1 MAQPRL
7 VSILVLAPLAWL
19 ACGAFVPPVAAG
31 QTREFVPITDEMLR
45 DPDPG
50 DWLMAYRTYDFQ
62 AFSPLDEIDRE
73 NVGGLRLAWMRAM
86 EEGAQEI
93 RPLVYDGVMYIA
105 QPGYDHLQAI
115 DATTGD
121 LIWEYRRAQ
130 PDDIREY
137 AQFGARTRNLAL
149 YGSHVYHLTADAHI
163 IAVDARTGE
172 LAWESRTADYRDGI
186 THSSGATIVNG
197 MVVSG
202 RTCSPA
208 SLDARCFVAA
218 HDAGDGVERWRTYT
232 AAGAD
237 DPGGATWGTV
247 PTADRV
253 HVSPWGVPGSFDPE
267 LNRVFWGVAVPL
279 PYTRLMRRGTW
290 DVGDRSPCE
299 LYSNSTIAMNADTGA
314 IDWYYQYLPC
324 DDWDQDFVQE
334 RTLIDTVVNPDPEA
348 VRWINPRLT
357 GTAEERKIVVV
368 LGEPGGLFVNDRETG
383 EFLWA
388 DPLPFESTERFV
400 ISDVDVETGATTIN
414 MDLVAREP
422 GDQFIICGHNV
433 KGWWS
438 WSYSPVTGMLYVP
451 INRSCLNQTL
461 NPRTVSGTGPRFS
474 IPDPEI
480 GPEGD
485 LTEVRAID
493 ISTGRE
499 VWRYSQRAP
508 NAGTTLATAGNVVF
522 FGDSNRRF
530 RAFDAETGEVLWE
543 TILGSQISG
552 YPVTYEAGG
561 RQYLTVPV
569 GGVGNRLRTYAPELE
584 APDRQQHAGD
594 LTDVHAAVS
603 GAAAGATAVGS
614 SSGGVGVQSA
624 RRELGGGQVAA
635 MAQVI
640 NQVIH
645 Y

>member
-7 VSILVLAPLAWL
+7 VSVLALSLAWL
-19 ACGAFVPPVAAG
+19 ACGAFPPPAAAG
-31 QTREFVPITDEMLR
+31 QSGEFVPVTDEMLR

-62 AFSPLDEIDRE
+62 AFSPLDEIDRD

-86 EEGAQEI
+86 EEGGQQI

-105 QPGYDHLQAI
+105 QPGYDHLQAL
-115 DATTGD
+115 DASTGD
-121 LIWEYRRAQ
+121 LIWDYRREQ
-130 PDDIREY
+130 PDDIREH
-137 AQFGARTRNLAL
+137 AQFGDRTRHLAL
-149 YGSHVYHLTADAHI
+149 YGNHIYHLTADAHI

-186 THSSGATIVNG
+186 THSSGAVIVNG

-218 HDAGDGVERWRTYT
+218 HDADGGAERWRTYT

-348 VRWINPRLT
+348 VRWINPRLA
-357 GTAEERKIVVV
+357 GTPEERKIVVV

-388 DPLPFESTERFV
+388 DPFPFDSTERFV
-400 ISDVDVETGATTIN
+400 ISDVDVETGTTTIN
-414 MDLVAREP
+414 MDLVAREA

-438 WSYSPVTGMLYVP
+438 WSYSPVTGLLYVP

-474 IPDPEI
+474 IPDPDI

-530 RAFDAETGEVLWE
+530 RAFDAETGDVLWE

-584 APDRQQHAGD
+584 AP
-594 LTDVHAAVS
+594 T
-603 GAAAGATAVGS
+603 GS
-614 SSGGVGVQSA
+614 NMLVTFT
-624 RRELGGGQVAA
+624 LP
-635 MAQVI
+635 
-640 NQVIH
+640 
-645 Y
+645 

>member
-1 MAQPRL
+1 MAQPKL
-7 VSILVLAPLAWL
+7 VSVVALAGLVWL
-19 ACGAFVPPVAAG
+19 GCGAFPAAAG
-31 QTREFVPITDEMLR
+31 QAQEFEPITDEMLR

-62 AFSPLDEIDRE
+62 AFSPLDEIDRD

-105 QPGYDHLQAI
+105 QPGYDHLQAL

-121 LIWEYRRAQ
+121 LIWEYRRDQ

-149 YGSHVYHLTADAHI
+149 YGNHVYHLTADAHI

-172 LAWESRTADYRDGI
+172 LAWESQTADYRDGI

-290 DVGDRSPCE
+290 DVGDRTPCE
-299 LYSNSTIAMNADTGA
+299 LYSNSTVALAVADGA
-314 IDWYYQYLPC
+314 LEWYYQHLPC

-348 VRWINPRLT
+348 VRWINPNLA

-388 DPLPFESTERFV
+388 DPLPFDSTERFV

-414 MDLVAREP
+414 MDLVAREA

-438 WSYSPVTGMLYVP
+438 WSYSPVTGMLYIP

-474 IPDPEI
+474 IPDPDI

-584 APDRQQHAGD
+584 AP
-594 LTDVHAAVS
+594 T
-603 GAAAGATAVGS
+603 GS
-614 SSGGVGVQSA
+614 NMLVTFA
-624 RRELGGGQVAA
+624 LP
-635 MAQVI
+635 
-640 NQVIH
+640 
-645 Y
+645 

>member
-1 MAQPRL
+1 MLKTLTPACAGI
-7 VSILVLAPLAWL
+7 VIVLLWLSGGHPAGPGVEAELA
-19 ACGAFVPPVAAG
+19 AAG
-31 QTREFVPITDEMLR
+31 QEQDFVPITDEMLR
-45 DPDPG
+45 DPDPA

-62 AFSPLDEIDRE
+62 AFSPLDQITRE
-73 NVGGLRLAWMRAM
+73 NVGQLQLAWMRAM
-86 EEGAQEI
+86 DEGDQEI

-121 LIWEYRRAQ
+121 LIWDYTRDQ
-130 PDDIREY
+130 PDDIRQF
-137 AQFGARTRNLAL
+137 AQFGGRTRNLAL
-149 YGSHVYHLTADAHI
+149 YGNHVYHLTGDAHI

-172 LAWESRTADYRDGI
+172 LAWESRTADYHDGI
-186 THSSGATIVNG
+186 SHSSGAMIIKGN
-197 MVVSG
+197 VVSG
-202 RTCSPA
+202 RTCSPS
-208 SLDARCFVAA
+208 SLEARCFVAA
-218 HDAGDGVERWRTYT
+218 HDSDNGTERWRTYT

-237 DPGGATWGTV
+237 DPGGETWGTL
-247 PTADRV
+247 PTARRV

-267 LNRVFWGVAVPL
+267 LNRIFWGVAVPL
-279 PYTRLMRRGTW
+279 PYPRLVRRGTW
-290 DVGDRSPCE
+290 DVGDSSPCE
-299 LYSNSTIAMNADTGA
+299 LYSNSTLAMNADTGA

-348 VRWINPRLT
+348 VRWINPKLA
-357 GTAEERKIVVV
+357 GTAEERKVVVV

-388 DPLPFESTERFV
+388 DPIPFDSTERFV
-400 ISDVDVETGATTIN
+400 ISDIDVETGTTYIN
-414 MDLVAREP
+414 MDLVAREE

-451 INRSCLNQTL
+451 INRSCLNQTT
-461 NPRTVSGTGPRFS
+461 NSRTISGASPRFS
-474 IPDPEI
+474 IPDPDI
-480 GPEGD
+480 GPNGD

-530 RAFDAETGEVLWE
+530 RAFDAETGDVLWE

-552 YPVTYEAGG
+552 YPVSYAVDG

-569 GGVGNRLRTYAPELE
+569 GGVGNRLQTYAPELE
-584 APDRQQHAGD
+584 AP
-594 LTDVHAAVS
+594 T
-603 GAAAGATAVGS
+603 GS
-614 SSGGVGVQSA
+614 NMLVTFA
-624 RRELGGGQVAA
+624 LP
-635 MAQVI
+635 
-640 NQVIH
+640 
-645 Y
+645 

>member
-1 MAQPRL
+1 MTRQSRL
-7 VSILVLAPLAWL
+7 ARVGVVAVLAWL
-19 ACGAFVPPVAAG
+19 ACGAFPPGAAAG
-31 QTREFVPITDEMLR
+31 QAQEFVPITDEMLR
-45 DPDPG
+45 DPDPA

-62 AFSPLDEIDRE
+62 AFSPLDEIDRD
-73 NVGGLRLAWMRAM
+73 NVGELRLAWMRAM

-105 QPGYDHLQAI
+105 QPGYDHLQAL

-121 LIWEYRRAQ
+121 LIWEYRRDQ

-218 HDAGDGVERWRTYT
+218 HDADGGAERWRTYT

-348 VRWINPRLT
+348 VRWINPNLA

-388 DPLPFESTERFV
+388 DPFPFDSTERFV
-400 ISDVDVETGATTIN
+400 ISDVDVETGTTTIN
-414 MDLVAREP
+414 MDLVAREA

-438 WSYSPVTGMLYVP
+438 WSYSPVTGLLYVP

-474 IPDPEI
+474 IPDPDI

-530 RAFDAETGEVLWE
+530 RAFDAETGDVLWE

-584 APDRQQHAGD
+584 APTGSNMLVTFTLPAG
-594 LTDVHAAVS
+594 
-603 GAAAGATAVGS
+603 
-614 SSGGVGVQSA
+614 
-624 RRELGGGQVAA
+624 E
-635 MAQVI
+635 
-640 NQVIH
+640 
-645 Y
+645 

>member
-1 MAQPRL
+1 MPQPRL
-7 VSILVLAPLAWL
+7 ATVVVLAGLAGL
-19 ACGAFVPPVAAG
+19 ACAAFVPPAVAG
-31 QTREFVPITDEMLR
+31 QSGEFVPITDEMLR
-45 DPDPG
+45 DPDPA

-62 AFSPLDEIDRE
+62 AFSPLDQITRE
-73 NVGGLRLAWMRAM
+73 NVGQLQLAWMRAM
-86 EEGAQEI
+86 DEGAVQI

-115 DATTGD
+115 DATSGD
-121 LIWEYRRAQ
+121 LIWDYQREQ
-130 PDDIREY
+130 PDDIRQY
-137 AQFGARTRNLAL
+137 GQFGNRTRHLAL
-149 YGSHVYHLTADAHI
+149 YGEHLYHLTADAHI
-163 IAVDARTGE
+163 VAIDARTGE
-172 LAWESRTADYRDGI
+172 PAWESRTANYREGI
-186 THSSGATIVNG
+186 SHSSGSVIING
-197 MVVSG
+197 NVVSG
-202 RTCSPA
+202 RTCSPS
-208 SLDARCFVAA
+208 SLEARCFVAA
-218 HDAGDGVERWRTYT
+218 HDAGNGTERWRTYT

-237 DPGGATWGTV
+237 DPGGQTWGTL
-247 PTADRV
+247 PTANRV

-279 PYTRLMRRGTW
+279 PYPRLVRRGTW

-334 RTLIDTVVNPDPEA
+334 RTLIDTVVDPDPEA
-348 VRWINPRLT
+348 VRWINPKLA
-357 GTAEERKIVVV
+357 GTAEERKVVV
-368 LGEPGGLFVNDRETG
+368 VMGEPGGLFVNDRETG

-388 DPLPFESTERFV
+388 DPFPFDSTERFV
-400 ISDVDVETGATTIN
+400 ISDVDVETGTTYIN
-414 MDLVAREP
+414 MDLVAREE

-438 WSYSPVTGMLYVP
+438 WSYSPVTGLLYVP

-474 IPDPEI
+474 IPDPDI
-480 GPEGD
+480 GPDGD

-584 APDRQQHAGD
+584 AP
-594 LTDVHAAVS
+594 T
-603 GAAAGATAVGS
+603 GS
-614 SSGGVGVQSA
+614 NMLVTFT
-624 RRELGGGQVAA
+624 LP
-635 MAQVI
+635 
-640 NQVIH
+640 
-645 Y
+645 